1 MWICGLVLLL
11 VGGAFSF
18 RFYVV
23 CFPVGVFM
31 FISWVWDEVLYG
43 CYLTG
48 YSCMLMFLGFELGVV
63 SAVRY
68 YLWVVFIVALCWLLV
83 WCFAYFGCVYYG
95 GGLMLF

>member
-1 MWICGLVLLL
+1 MRFLLDFMLCVFRLEFSCLL
-11 VGGAFSF
+11 VG
-18 RFYVV
+18 
-23 CFPVGVFM
+23 CGV
-31 FISWVWDEVLYG
+31 VLYG

-63 SAVRY
+63 SAARY